1 MWVYGRHMTTSTTA
15 TLRTRSSAPLARIGL
30 VKRPSEPPLG
40 GALAPRIAV
49 DEGRAASP
57 FLKWVGGKGKLL
69 TQLLPLLP
77 SGVERMRHVEP
88 FAGGA
93 AMFFARAPERA
104 VLRDFNR
111 SLVDTYLA
119 VRDEVDSVIG
129 ELETL
134 QMSHAAGSYYGVR
147 DRYNSA
153 VSGGSKRQPRSERA
167 AMFIY
172 LNKTCFNGL
181 HRVNRRGEFN
191 VPEGR
196 YKNPRILDETT
207 LRSASRALARADI
220 AQAGFEEM
228 LDYVRPGDFVYLDP
242 PYEPVSETASFTAY
256 AAGDGFSRADQTRL
270 RDVVVELDRR
280 GAKVMLSN
288 SDVPFIRELYAQ
300 FRIDVVA
307 APRAINCDARGRGLV
322 SEVVVRNY

>member
-1 MWVYGRHMTTSTTA
+1 V
-15 TLRTRSSAPLARIGL
+15 
-30 VKRPSEPPLG
+30 VE
-40 GALAPRIAV
+40 
-49 DEGRAASP
+49 DRAASP

-69 TQLLPLLP
+69 SQLVPLLP

-93 AMFFARAPERA
+93 AMFFARTPERA
-104 VLRDFNR
+104 VLCDFNR

-119 VRDEVDSVIG
+119 VRDELEAVIG

-134 QMSHAAGSYYGVR
+134 SMSHAAGSYYGVR
-147 DRYNSA
+147 ERYNA
-153 VSGGSKRQPRSERA
+153 VGKRQSRSERA

-196 YKNPRILDETT
+196 YKNPRILDEPT
-207 LRSASRALARADI
+207 LRAASRALARADI
-220 AQAGFEEM
+220 RQASFEDM
-228 LDYVRPGDFVYLDP
+228 LGYVRPGDFVYLDP

-300 FRIDVVA
+300 FRIDLVA

-322 SEVVVRNY
+322 SEVVVRNYG

>member
-1 MWVYGRHMTTSTTA
+1 MSTST
-15 TLRTRSSAPLARIGL
+15 LARIAL
-30 VKRPSEPPLG
+30 TKRPSQPPPSGLR
-40 GALAPRIAV
+40 RIAV
-49 DEGRAASP
+49 EDESRAPSP

-77 SGVERMRHVEP
+77 SGVEKMRHVEP
-88 FAGGA
+88 FSGGA
-93 AMFFARAPERA
+93 AMFFARRPQRA

-111 SLVDTYLA
+111 SLVDTYLS
-119 VRDEVDSVIG
+119 VRDDVNGVIA
-129 ELETL
+129 ELEL
-134 QMSHAAGSYYGVR
+134 LSMSHAAGSYYGVR
-147 DRYNSA
+147 ERYNLAAAGKS
-153 VSGGSKRQPRSERA
+153 QPRNERA

-196 YKNPRILDETT
+196 YKNPRILDEAG
-207 LRSASRALARADI
+207 LRAASKALQGADI

-242 PYEPVSETASFTAY
+242 PYEPVSQTASFTAY

-270 RDVVVELDRR
+270 RDVVSELDRR
-280 GAKVMLSN
+280 GAKIMLSN
-288 SDVPFIRELYAQ
+288 SDVPFIRELYTK
-300 FRIDVVA
+300 FRIDRVA

-322 SEVVVRNY
+322 SEVLVRNY

>member
-1 MWVYGRHMTTSTTA
+1 MTTST
-15 TLRTRSSAPLARIGL
+15 LARIAL
-30 VKRPSEPPLG
+30 VKRPSPHP
-40 GALAPRIAV
+40 
-49 DEGRAASP
+49 GRARRAEVPTEVRAPTP

-69 TQLLPLLP
+69 PQLTPLLP
-77 SGVERMRHVEP
+77 PGVERMRHVEP

-93 AMFFARAPERA
+93 ALFFARRPERA
-104 VLRDFNR
+104 VLADYNR

-119 VRDEVDSVIG
+119 VRDEVEHVIG
-129 ELETL
+129 HLETL
-134 QMSHAAGSYYGVR
+134 SLSHAAGSYYGVR
-147 DRYNSA
+147 ERYNGA
-153 VSGGSKRQPRSERA
+153 CAHQPRAERA

-196 YKNPRILDETT
+196 YKNPRILDAAG
-207 LRSASRALARADI
+207 LRAASCALRRAEVRH
-220 AQAGFEEM
+220 AGFEEM
-228 LDYVRPGDFVYLDP
+228 IEYVRPGDFVYLDP

-270 RDVVVELDRR
+270 RDVYAELDRR
-280 GAKVMLSN
+280 GAKLMLSN
-288 SDVPFIRELYAQ
+288 SDVPFIRELYARW
-300 FRIDVVA
+300 RIDVVA

>member
-15 TLRTRSSAPLARIGL
+15 TLRSRSSAPLARIGL
-30 VKRPSEPPLG
+30 VKRPSEPPL
-40 GALAPRIAV
+40 ARAVAPRIAV
-49 DEGRAASP
+49 DEGRVASP

-93 AMFFARAPERA
+93 AMFFARTPERA
-104 VLRDFNR
+104 VLCDFNR

-119 VRDEVDSVIG
+119 VRDELEAVIG

-134 QMSHAAGSYYGVR
+134 SMSHAAGSYYGVR
-147 DRYNSA
+147 ERYNA
-153 VSGGSKRQPRSERA
+153 VGKRQSRSERA

-196 YKNPRILDETT
+196 YKNPRILDEPT
-207 LRSASRALARADI
+207 LRAASRALARADI
-220 AQAGFEEM
+220 RQASFEDM
-228 LDYVRPGDFVYLDP
+228 LGYVRPGDFVYLDP

-300 FRIDVVA
+300 FRIDLVA

-322 SEVVVRNY
+322 SEVVVRNYG